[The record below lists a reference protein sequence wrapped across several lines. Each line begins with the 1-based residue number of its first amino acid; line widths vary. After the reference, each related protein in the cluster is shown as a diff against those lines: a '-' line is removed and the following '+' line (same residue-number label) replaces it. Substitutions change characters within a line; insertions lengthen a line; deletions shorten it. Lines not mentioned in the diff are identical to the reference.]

1 VVAKIGDVRRAL
13 PTAYITFEG
22 LGMAWPGDAPVV
34 TALIVPIVSLAWA
47 AVLVLRARRVP

>member
-1 VVAKIGDVRRAL
+1 MVAKIGDVRRAL